1 MILGIALRSDSTR
14 LLSQLL
20 PKVPITQLELL
31 SIYLE
36 LAVSRSS
43 DADRVLAFL
52 LNISATLRA
61 LGATLISICFSSQRK
76 LLSISEIAGVLSM
89 FPAFRWW

>member
-31 SIYLE
+31 SIYMG

>member
-1 MILGIALRSDSTR
+1 MILGIVLRSDSTQ

-20 PKVPITQLELL
+20 PKVPINQLELL
-31 SIYLE
+31 SIYLG

-43 DADRVLAFL
+43 DADTVLAFL
-52 LNISATLRA
+52 LNISAMLQA

-89 FPAFRWW
+89 LPAFRWW

>member
-31 SIYLE
+31 SIYMG

-61 LGATLISICFSSQRK
+61 LGATLISICFSSQ
-76 LLSISEIAGVLSM
+76 
-89 FPAFRWW
+89 